1 MSVVNLLLRCS
12 LGAIVQV
19 LYLGELELVTQG
31 ILIGIGQIISC
42 IERAIELYT
51 LLGKVLAL

>member
-1 MSVVNLLLRCS
+1 MSVVNLLFGCS

-19 LYLGELELVTQG
+19 LYLRELELVPQG
-31 ILIGIGQIISC
+31 ILIGIGQVISG
-42 IERAIELYT
+42 IERAIKLYA